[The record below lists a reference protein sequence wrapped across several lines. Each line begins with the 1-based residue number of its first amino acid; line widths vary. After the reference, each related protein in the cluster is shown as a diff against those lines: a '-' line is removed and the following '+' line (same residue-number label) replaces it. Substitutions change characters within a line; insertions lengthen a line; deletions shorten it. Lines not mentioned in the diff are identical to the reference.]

1 MICSILIK
9 FVRLLDL
16 RFLTIAQFGGI
27 IVLIE
32 QFHLMENLIYNE
44 LIYIGYDVIIIKEM
58 LSFLFKLFSLNIRK

>member
-1 MICSILIK
+1 M
-9 FVRLLDL
+9 RLLDL
-16 RFLTIAQFGGI
+16 RFLTIAQFGGT

-32 QFHLMENLIYNE
+32 QLHLMENLIYNE